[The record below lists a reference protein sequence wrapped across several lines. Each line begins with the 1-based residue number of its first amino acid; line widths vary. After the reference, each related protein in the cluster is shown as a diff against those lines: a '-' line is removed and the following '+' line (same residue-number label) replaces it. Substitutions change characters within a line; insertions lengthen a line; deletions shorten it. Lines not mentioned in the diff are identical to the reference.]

1 MEKRTELWGQIEQFY
16 TERYKGWSGSKQF
29 EGTAARLERTMEEMC
44 WIPSRIGDE
53 LRKCF
58 KSVYPDKYDEML
70 VTGPTSVWTLCPHH
84 LVPVGMKVNIGYI
97 PNGQVLG
104 LSKFSRVAIISGRR
118 PIMQEQ
124 YTRDVAD
131 TIMAHLNPQ
140 GVGVYVVGHHGC
152 MGCRGV
158 NQNISV
164 STTTLRG
171 NFKDEPSVK
180 EEFYRMVE
188 GNI

>member
-1 MEKRTELWGQIEQFY
+1 VTEEKTNIWTKLEGFY

-29 EGTAARLERTMEEMC
+29 EGTGERLRKSMEEMS
-44 WIPSRIGDE
+44 WLPGRVSDE
-53 LRKCF
+53 LRACF
-58 KSVYPDKYDEML
+58 KAVYPDDYDEML
-70 VTGPTSVWTLCPHH
+70 VSRGTMVWTLCPHH
-84 LVPVGMKVNIGYI
+84 LLPCQFEVYIGYI
-97 PNGQVLG
+97 PDGKVLG

-131 TIMAHLNPQ
+131 AIMRNLKPK

-158 NQNISV
+158 GQEIGV
-164 STTTLRG
+164 STTTLKG
-171 NFKDEPSVK
+171 VFKTDPSVK
-180 EEFYRMVE
+180 DEFYKMI
-188 GNI
+188 GG